1 MSYFINLSAPPFL
14 QAGRFCIS
22 ALWHPT
28 CFMVNNTARAL
39 CLQRMGGV
47 FNSIGIVRHPVQ
59 LQATGAAITCCRHL
73 SLN

>member
-1 MSYFINLSAPPFL
+1 
-14 QAGRFCIS
+14 
-22 ALWHPT
+22 
-28 CFMVNNTARAL
+28 MVNNTARAL